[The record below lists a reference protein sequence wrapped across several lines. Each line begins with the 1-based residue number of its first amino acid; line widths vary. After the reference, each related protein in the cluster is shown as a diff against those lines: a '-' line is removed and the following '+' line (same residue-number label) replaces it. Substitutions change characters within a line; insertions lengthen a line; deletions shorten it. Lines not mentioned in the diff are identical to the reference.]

1 MKKCGMLTLVLLF
14 LIVSFSKTTEAKL
27 SIVPPQKM
35 IEQSSL
41 IVIGTVTKKEY
52 SEEQRQ
58 VSISVESVVKGKTQ
72 QKEIHLKR
80 DKPVMYGWLGF
91 DFPETGTRIMVLLQ
105 QNDQLTLTGD
115 VNAVAVLDG
124 NNVKLYN
131 GSTMGQLAPEQYEE
145 TYKAYLDI
153 QSTQMTSDKMNDNS
167 GIITLAMTRNNG
179 ALIPNVEAKQQI
191 FTTLINTVLILGGF
205 VVTMFLIYRILKRKR
220 QN

>member
-131 GSTMGQLAPEQYEE
+131 GSTMGQWTPEQYEE

-153 QSTQMTSDKMNDNS
+153 QSTQMTSDKMNDKS
-167 GIITLAMTRNNG
+167 GITTLAMTRNNG

-191 FTTLINTVLILGGF
+191 FTTLINTVLILGGV

>member
-27 SIVPPQKM
+27 SIIPPQQM

-131 GSTMGQLAPEQYEE
+131 GSTMGQWTPEQYEE
-145 TYKAYLDI
+145 TYKAYLEI
-153 QSTQMTSDKMNDNS
+153 QSTQMTSDKMNDKS
-167 GIITLAMTRNNG
+167 GITTLAMTRNNG
-179 ALIPNVEAKQQI
+179 ALIPIVEAKQQI

-205 VVTMFLIYRILKRKR
+205 VVTMFLIYRIFKRKR

>member
-27 SIVPPQKM
+27 SIVPPQEM

-41 IVIGTVTKKEY
+41 IIIGTVMKKEY

-58 VSISVESVVKGKTQ
+58 VSISVESVVKGKTK

-131 GSTMGQLAPEQYEE
+131 GSTMGQWTPEQYEE

-153 QSTQMTSDKMNDNS
+153 QSTQMTSDKMNDKS
-167 GIITLAMTRNNG
+167 GITTLAMTRNNG

>member
-27 SIVPPQKM
+27 SIVPPQEM

-58 VSISVESVVKGKTQ
+58 ISISVESVVKGKTQ

-105 QNDQLTLTGD
+105 QDDQLTLTGD

-131 GSTMGQLAPEQYEE
+131 GSTMGQWTPEQYEE
-145 TYKAYLDI
+145 SYKAYLDI
-153 QSTQMTSDKMNDNS
+153 QSTQMTSDKMNDKS
-167 GIITLAMTRNNG
+167 GITTLAMTRNNG

-191 FTTLINTVLILGGF
+191 FTTLVNTVLILGGF
-205 VVTMFLIYRILKRKR
+205 VVTMFLIYRIFKRNR